1 MIGKHRQF
9 REITLRDF
17 RCFHERQ
24 TVPLAPLTLL
34 VGENSTGKTSFLAAV
49 QAVWDAAH
57 GSGDPDFRKP
67 PYDLGAFPEIVHGRG
82 GHGSRTEHYLALR
95 PDEESDTTRNRK
107 GGRGNYANSFAI
119 GFKELAPGDRLIDK
133 KPMPGDRLIDFEVT
147 FESRDAAPA
156 PATTVWRHGKVS
168 VEHRLAKGGNPRY
181 VFESPNGSW
190 CYPNSGEHH
199 MSDGPRGTGFFSRLH
214 LAAAK
219 NDPLHLIDDW
229 ERSAGGPV
237 GVPSSEDL
245 AEFSFLSRLLTRS
258 PAQEPPFA
266 STPIHPSPRRTYDPV
281 KLNSDPWGADVPS
294 RFASLQFQDK
304 AGWAALKEKL
314 DAFGRESGLFD
325 DFSVKQLTGV
335 EGGPFQLQVR
345 KFGKNGRKGPKRNL
359 MDVGFGVSQVLP
371 VLAALF
377 RVDGPPMFLL
387 QQPELHLHPSAQ
399 AALGSLF
406 CRTAEEGRQLI
417 IETHSDYLLDRIR
430 LDVRDRRTK
439 LKPEDVAILY
449 FERGDLDVRI
459 HPIRF
464 DEDGNVRDTPTSY
477 RRFFIDEVNRSID
490 Y

>member
-17 RCFHERQ
+17 RCFRERQ

-49 QAVWDAAH
+49 RAVWDAAH
-57 GSGDPDFRKP
+57 GSGDPDFRKA
-67 PYDLGAFPEIVHGRG
+67 PYDLGAFLEIVHGRG
-82 GHGSRTEHYLALR
+82 GRENST
-95 PDEESDTTRNRK
+95 
-107 GGRGNYANSFAI
+107 NSFSI
-119 GFKELAPGDRLIDK
+119 GCKELDPRDRL
-133 KPMPGDRLIDFEVT
+133 LDFEAT
-147 FESRDAAPA
+147 FESRGAAPA
-156 PATTVWRHGKVS
+156 PATIVLRHGAVS
-168 VEHRLAKGGNPRY
+168 VEYLRTDDGPWIEFRSLGESWRFQVPGGWRT
-181 VFESPNGSW
+181 FQGSW
-190 CYPNSGEHH
+190 
-199 MSDGPRGTGFFSRLH
+199 GTGFSSL
-214 LAAAK
+214 L
-219 NDPLHLIDDW
+219 PSSVIDYLLGLC
-229 ERSAGGPV
+229 ESTGGDQPN
-237 GVPSSEDL
+237 SEDL
-245 AEFSFLSRLLTRS
+245 AAFWVLSELLTRS

-266 STPIHPSPRRTYDPV
+266 SAPIHPSPRRTYDPTR
-281 KLNSDPWGADVPS
+281 LNSDPWGADVPS

-345 KFGKNGRKGPKRNL
+345 KFGKNGRKGPRRNL
-359 MDVGFGVSQVLP
+359 MDVGFGVSQALP
-371 VLAALF
+371 VLAALL
-377 RVDGPPMFLL
+377 RADGPPMFLL

-406 CRTAEEGRQLI
+406 CETASSGRQLI